1 MCVCAVLLRGRVLL
15 RRATLWVIDLLR
27 PSVLTSP
34 PPSPPSPPLLQFKK
48 MKEQISKGKKPKII
62 GASRWLMKFLM
73 KVIVKSQ
80 VYLLGAVRPEGGWSP
95 RANASEKGKLNFQYI
110 GYTIKTLNF
119 CKTASSIKTEVRK
132 LKSKKLI
139 TQADLDAMEAAH
151 ELERQ
156 EWARKLSE
164 AKEAGGSG
172 GDHSALEDEQAAAIA
187 AQQQEL
193 EDLHHEQEKEEK
205 EKAVLAK
212 LRAEADAREQKRL
225 AAYAKRGLT
234 SVDVGS
240 VKDIV
245 CPCVPVFSLSLSLS
259 HAHTHTHTRTYTH
272 THSLFLPLG
281 HAHTL
286 THTLTHTH
294 SLSLTHAHTHTHA
307 RAGTSSQFTKIRT
320 IHGIMRS
327 RSR

>member
-1 MCVCAVLLRGRVLL
+1 M
-15 RRATLWVIDLLR
+15 IDLLR

-34 PPSPPSPPLLQFKK
+34 SPPLLPPLLQFKK

-132 LKSKKLI
+132 LKSKKII

-259 HAHTHTHTRTYTH
+259 LTHTHAHTRTHAHTHTHTLSLSLPPSRARTYSNAH
-272 THSLFLPLG
+272 TH
-281 HAHTL
+281 
-286 THTLTHTH
+286 THTH
-294 SLSLTHAHTHTHA
+294 SLSLSHTHTHA

>member
-1 MCVCAVLLRGRVLL
+1 
-15 RRATLWVIDLLR
+15 
-27 PSVLTSP
+27 
-34 PPSPPSPPLLQFKK
+34 

-259 HAHTHTHTRTYTH
+259 
-272 THSLFLPLG
+272 
-281 HAHTL
+281 L
-286 THTLTHTH
+286 THT
-294 SLSLTHAHTHTHA
+294 HTHTHA
-307 RAGTSSQFTKIRT
+307 RTHTHTLSSFLSGTHIL
-320 IHGIMRS
+320 
-327 RSR
+327 